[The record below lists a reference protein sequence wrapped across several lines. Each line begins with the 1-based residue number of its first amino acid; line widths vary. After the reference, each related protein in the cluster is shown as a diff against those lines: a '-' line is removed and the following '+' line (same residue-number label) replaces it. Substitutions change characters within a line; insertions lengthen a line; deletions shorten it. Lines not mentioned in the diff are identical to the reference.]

1 MLARSMIENDETN
14 KSVFIVVADGA
25 AREALML
32 AYGEA
37 GFEVST
43 AKTMTAAR
51 GLLDRPY
58 QAVISDAEL
67 PDGEGVE
74 LLARASH
81 LPVYFRC
88 DSVAQRTRLSSA
100 GAAGFIRPDQ
110 PLPLIVGEAIDLPD
124 DLGITGDSELIDQL
138 RSHLRILAQSDGR
151 ILIVGATG
159 VGKTLVI
166 QALHALGRRRRAPLV
181 TVNAAAV
188 PEALIDSELFGH
200 VQGAFTDATRDRIGR
215 FVEADG
221 GMLVLD
227 QVGDLPLT
235 QQARLLRV
243 LETGQVLPL
252 GGDPVQVDVQVI
264 ATHHES
270 LNDLVDRGEFRADL
284 YHRLAVHRLDV
295 PSLVQRLD
303 DLPQLVAALAPAF
316 AREPA
321 LIERLKHESWP
332 GNVRQLAHFLERIM
346 LLRRSGEPLMPLV
359 ESELTRRSV
368 GVSGGPWLR
377 MPLSELVN
385 QRVRMSLPD
394 DEDLPE
400 GLYHEVLAEVERG
413 LFSLVLER
421 TKGKQLPAAKH
432 LGLNRN
438 TLHKK
443 LKALGMLKR

>member
-1 MLARSMIENDETN
+1 MIENDETN

-25 AREALML
+25 TRERLML

-43 AKTMTAAR
+43 AATMTAAR
-51 GLLDRPY
+51 DLLDRPY
-58 QAVISDAEL
+58 RAVISDAEL

-110 PLPLIVGEAIDLPD
+110 PLPLIGLEAFDLPE
-124 DLGITGDSELIDQL
+124 DLGLTGDSEVIERL
-138 RSHLRILAQSDGR
+138 RSHIRALAQSDGR
-151 ILIVGATG
+151 ILIIGATG
-159 VGKTLVI
+159 VGKAHVI
-166 QALHALGRRRRAPLV
+166 HALHSLGRRRQATLFN
-181 TVNAAAV
+181 VNAAAF
-188 PEALIDSELFGH
+188 PESLIDSELFGH
-200 VQGAFTDATRDRIGR
+200 AKGAFTDATRDRIGR

-221 GMLVLD
+221 GILVLD
-227 QVGDLPLT
+227 QVGDLPLA

-243 LETGQVLPL
+243 LETGQVVPL
-252 GGDPVQVDVQVI
+252 GGDSIQVDVQVL
-264 ATHHES
+264 ATNHEP
-270 LNDLVDRGEFRADL
+270 LHDLVERGEFRADL
-284 YHRLAVHRLDV
+284 YHRLAVHRVYV

-303 DLPQLVAALAPAF
+303 DLPQLVAELAPAF
-316 AREPA
+316 AQERV
-321 LIERLKHESWP
+321 LIERLRQEPWP
-332 GNVRQLAHFLERIM
+332 GNIRQLSHFLERIV

-359 ESELTRRSV
+359 ETELTRRST
-368 GVSGGPWLR
+368 GFSGGSWLR

-385 QRVRMSLPD
+385 QRVRVSLPD
-394 DEDLPE
+394 NEELPE

-421 TKGKQLPAAKH
+421 TNGKQLPAAKH

>member
-1 MLARSMIENDETN
+1 MIENHETN

-25 AREALML
+25 TREALML

-37 GFEVST
+37 GFEVTT
-43 AKTMTAAR
+43 AATMTAAR
-51 GLLDRPY
+51 DLLDQPY
-58 QAVISDAEL
+58 LAVISDAEL

-88 DSVAQRTRLSSA
+88 DSMTQRARLSSA

-110 PLPLIVGEAIDLPD
+110 PLPLIVSASSDLPE
-124 DLGITGDSELIDQL
+124 DLGLTGDSERIAQL
-138 RSHLRILAQSDGR
+138 RSHLRVLAQSDGR

-159 VGKTLVI
+159 VGKARVI
-166 QALHALGRRRRAPLV
+166 QALHALGRRRQAPLV
-181 TVNAAAV
+181 QVNAAAV
-188 PEALIDSELFGH
+188 PESLIDSELFGH
-200 VQGAFTDATRDRIGR
+200 AQGAFTDATRDRIGR

-221 GMLVLD
+221 GILVLD
-227 QVGDLPLT
+227 QVGDLPLA

-252 GGDPVQVDVQVI
+252 GGDSVQVDVQVL
-264 ATHHES
+264 ATNHEP
-270 LNDLVDRGEFRADL
+270 LYDLVERGEFRADL
-284 YHRLAVHRLDV
+284 YHRLAVHRVEV
-295 PSLVQRLD
+295 PSLVQRLE

-316 AREPA
+316 AHEQE
-321 LIERLKHESWP
+321 LIERLRQESWP
-332 GNVRQLAHFLERIM
+332 GNIRQLAHFLERIL

-359 ESELTRRSV
+359 DSELARRSV

-394 DEDLPE
+394 DEELPE

-421 TKGKQLPAAKH
+421 TNGKQLPAAKH

>member
-1 MLARSMIENDETN
+1 MIENDETN

-37 GFEVST
+37 GFEVAT
-43 AKTMTAAR
+43 ASTMTAVRA
-51 GLLDRPY
+51 LLDRPY
-58 QAVISDAEL
+58 LAVISDAEL

-88 DSVAQRTRLSSA
+88 ESVSQRTRLSSA
-100 GAAGFIRPDQ
+100 GAAGFIRSNQ
-110 PLPLIVGEAIDLPD
+110 PLPLIIGESLGLPD
-124 DLGITGDSELIDQL
+124 DLGLTGDSAIISQL
-138 RSHLRILAQSDGR
+138 RAHIRVLAQSDGR

-159 VGKTLVI
+159 VGKALVI
-166 QALHALGRRRRAPLV
+166 QALHALGRRRQAPLV

-188 PEALIDSELFGH
+188 PESLIDAELFGH
-200 VQGAFTDATRDRIGR
+200 AEGAFTDATRDRIGR

-221 GMLVLD
+221 GILVLD
-227 QVGDLPLT
+227 QVGDLPLA

-252 GGDPVQVDVQVI
+252 GGDSVQVDVKVL
-264 ATHHES
+264 ATNHEPLQS
-270 LNDLVDRGEFRADL
+270 LVERGEFRADL
-284 YHRLAVHRLDV
+284 YHRLAVHRIDV
-295 PSLVQRLD
+295 PPLVQRLD
-303 DLPQLVAALAPAF
+303 DLPQLVSTLAPAF
-316 AREPA
+316 AQEEA
-321 LIERLKHESWP
+321 LIERLRHEAWP
-332 GNVRQLAHFLERIM
+332 GNIRQLAHFLERII

-359 ESELTRRSV
+359 EQELTRRSAV
-368 GVSGGPWLR
+368 AGGPWLR

-385 QRVRMSLPD
+385 QRVRMSLPT
-394 DEDLPE
+394 DEELPE

-421 TKGKQLPAAKH
+421 TNGKQLPAAKH

-443 LKALGMLKR
+443 LKALGMIKR